1 MKRKFLIAPVVSA
14 VLFVLSAFPNPVSG
28 GEEQLLET
36 LKSSADPAERCEA
49 CRQLLSSG
57 TARAIPALVSALKEE
72 RVGHAALST
81 LERMPFPE
89 AGEALRRA
97 VGTVSG
103 PVRVGVIDALGRRK
117 DAGAPPSLTP
127 LLDDPDASVAGA
139 AAVSLGRI
147 GGPDAVAALTKVSGQ
162 KDAGVRLAI
171 QEALLRCAE
180 QYQAEGRNGEA
191 AEIYRHLYGGEIPR
205 QVRSA
210 ALNGLLMS
218 DGSRRRE
225 LFTEAVGDSDPRI
238 RGVAMQ
244 VPLGDD
250 GKELYAAL
258 VERWPSL
265 PPDVKTALL
274 EKQSQLGEKAMS
286 MMPSAAKDEEES
298 VRMTALRVMG
308 EMGQPSM
315 IPLLSRAAAGGD
327 KEEQLTARRSLARI
341 HGPGVNEALIAHLGE
356 APAGERVELLRILG
370 ERGDRDCA
378 EVLLR
383 YARSDEEA
391 EKEASLHALYLLAD
405 PKTVAPLEE
414 LARGA
419 GSEAERKKLERIVD
433 EIRRAGASQ

>member
-1 MKRKFLIAPVVSA
+1 
-14 VLFVLSAFPNPVSG
+14 
-28 GEEQLLET
+28 
-36 LKSSADPAERCEA
+36 
-49 CRQLLSSG
+49 
-57 TARAIPALVSALKEE
+57 
-72 RVGHAALST
+72 
-81 LERMPFPE
+81 
-89 AGEALRRA
+89 
-97 VGTVSG
+97 
-103 PVRVGVIDALGRRK
+103 
-117 DAGAPPSLTP
+117 
-127 LLDDPDASVAGA
+127 
-139 AAVSLGRI
+139 
-147 GGPDAVAALTKVSGQ
+147 
-162 KDAGVRLAI
+162 
-171 QEALLRCAE
+171 
-180 QYQAEGRNGEA
+180 
-191 AEIYRHLYGGEIPR
+191 
-205 QVRSA
+205 
-210 ALNGLLMS
+210 
-218 DGSRRRE
+218 
-225 LFTEAVGDSDPRI
+225 
-238 RGVAMQ
+238 
-244 VPLGDD
+244 
-250 GKELYAAL
+250 
-258 VERWPSL
+258 
-265 PPDVKTALL
+265 
-274 EKQSQLGEKAMS
+274 MS